1 MRKLYPVQFVEDLGD
16 EVIHKSIETAGSSW
30 GSQRQ
35 AGAMEGWV
43 NLNRMAQLLNL
54 WAIRVAVLTSF
65 GAHLVLI
72 LLAGIRRRK
81 ASGVRTLVLWLA
93 YQLANWVAAY
103 ALGNMSLGSTSR
115 EKELVAFWAPFLLQ
129 HLGGPDNISAYSLQD
144 NQLSGRQALSV
155 VVQVGGAVYVIY
167 KHIYMGSGGGGG
179 GAMLP
184 ASLIILAVG
193 VAKYV
198 ERVLALRGGDL
209 ENIGRMMSSSKKQQ
223 QITSRSMT
231 SDDRSAGFGE
241 PLDDSEQALLIAHN
255 MFPFCRRAMTDSS
268 VDMEAPDVDIS
279 RTIISGGWEDMC
291 KVVEMEL
298 SLMYDIL
305 YTKAAM
311 VHTWGGYFI
320 RLVSPLATATATLLF
335 WLYIKEGQRREDVI
349 ITYALLVGTFLLDV
363 RWLLR
368 ALGSTWTHAFLQAR
382 PRCWLHDAAG
392 LWRWL
397 RRVIESL
404 DLGRRL
410 AMAPRSSSCY
420 RKWSGTVG
428 QHNLLGQCTRDTS
441 TIRSKMAGS
450 KDEGHLVLSHDVKA
464 LVFKRV
470 RRILKSTYDEED
482 DDSCYT
488 MSDITTSWGQA
499 ATKRRHRKLRRY
511 SLAFG
516 REFQEDILVWH
527 IATQVFLSCS
537 RDKRPPAASTSTAK
551 NAREDRLAAVRAKAI
566 NALSEYLMFLVA
578 VRREMLPGLALR
590 SLYQV
595 TRDALRA
602 IWRDEMAGNGKG
614 SGTTGEDMLASLL
627 LDSKGADS
635 GWGLD
640 HDKTRLV
647 SDGVDLAMELLVSVQ
662 RSSDDM
668 PELLELVFNVWV
680 DKLLYAGTRCS
691 RESHAKQLSRGGELT
706 TIVWIM
712 AEHAGPFRIGQLMR
726 VSQGEEENMKEEPR
740 RDNKYGGGSGK
751 PWQGKKDAGEGEK
764 DAGGGKKGGGVGWG
778 GGKKGG
784 GGRGGGRGVGWGGGL
799 GAAPGAA
806 EVGLGAGGW
815 GGEGAGTALGA
826 GAAGGYWGGGGAAGG
841 GLGAAPGAAGVG
853 LGAGGWGGGE
863 GAGTALGAE
872 AGGGWGGGGV
882 FMADPHF
889 GKPQETH
896 KKTRKYATLCP
907 VN

>member
-16 EVIHKSIETAGSSW
+16 EVIHKSIETAGSW

-144 NQLSGRQALSV
+144 NSSRAAKRSALLCRSGAPSMSSTSTYTW
-155 VVQVGGAVYVIY
+155 A
-167 KHIYMGSGGGGG
+167 
-179 GAMLP
+179 A
-184 ASLIILAVG
+184 AAAAAAAAVG
-193 VAKYV
+193 LCS
-198 ERVLALRGGDL
+198 RRP
-209 ENIGRMMSSSKKQQ
+209 SSFLPSV
-223 QITSRSMT
+223 SPS
-231 SDDRSAGFGE
+231 FGE

-428 QHNLLGQCTRDTS
+428 QHNLLRQCTRDTS

-537 RDKRPPAASTSTAK
+537 RDKRPPATSTSTAK
-551 NAREDRLAAVRAKAI
+551 NAREDRLAAVHAKAI
-566 NALSEYLMFLVA
+566 NTLSEYLMFLVA

-627 LDSKGADS
+627 LDSKGLDS

-647 SDGVDLAMELLVSVQ
+647 SDGVDLAMELLVSVK

-668 PELLELVFNVWV
+668 PELLELVI
-680 DKLLYAGTRCS
+680 RCS

-726 VSQGEEENMKEEPR
+726 
-740 RDNKYGGGSGK
+740 GK
-751 PWQGKKDAGEGEK
+751 S
-764 DAGGGKKGGGVGWG
+764 
-778 GGKKGG
+778 
-784 GGRGGGRGVGWGGGL
+784 
-799 GAAPGAA
+799 
-806 EVGLGAGGW
+806 
-815 GGEGAGTALGA
+815 T
-826 GAAGGYWGGGGAAGG
+826 
-841 GLGAAPGAAGVG
+841 
-853 LGAGGWGGGE
+853 
-863 GAGTALGAE
+863 
-872 AGGGWGGGGV
+872 
-882 FMADPHF
+882 
-889 GKPQETH
+889 
-896 KKTRKYATLCP
+896 
-907 VN
+907 